1 MSMRK
6 CSRNAKG
13 KGHGEPQKQIIT
25 LLFDFCEEMKPQH
38 VMACPWLWHR
48 LDKVQAM
55 SQLLPKGYRPNV
67 TGRHAYCTLTH
78 WLYAYW
84 NGAHRAV

>member
-6 CSRNAKG
+6 GRCNAKG
-13 KGHGEPQKQIIT
+13 KGHRGPQKQIIT

-38 VMACPWLWHR
+38 VMACPWLWHP
-48 LDKVQAM
+48 LDRAQAM

-67 TGRHAYCTLTH
+67 SGRHAYRAFTH
-78 WLYAYW
+78 WLYAHR
-84 NGAHRAV
+84 NGTHCAV